1 MRTKFAKTV
10 ENNNLFGVR
19 QALAD
24 EMLIDPRGNSF
35 KEMLAY
41 AEEHLPDLYET
52 DNGTP
57 YAQDESEW
65 SKDLLHNLKYDLS
78 KNFSREKLT
87 LFVKMAQYVLKD
99 KAERLDQE
107 EKEKLRT
114 ASGQDT
120 LEHSAGQHKGV
131 YAGVAIAGVAIAGV
145 AVAVTGI
152 CISKMAVTTIG
163 LAGVVIGGVL
173 YLKNNRK

>member
-1 MRTKFAKTV
+1 MRAKFTRTV
-10 ENNNLFGVR
+10 QGKDLFGVR

-24 EMLIDPRGNSF
+24 EMLIDPRGSGF

-41 AEEHLPDLYET
+41 AEKYLFNLYET
-52 DNGTP
+52 DDGKEYP
-57 YAQDESEW
+57 QGESDW
-65 SKDLLHNLKYDLS
+65 TKDLLYNLKYDLS

-99 KAERLDQE
+99 KAASLDQE
-107 EKEKLRT
+107 EKEKIRT
-114 ASGQDT
+114 APEQEISRHGPTQY
-120 LEHSAGQHKGV
+120 KNV
-131 YAGVAIAGVAIAGV
+131 YAGVAIAGV

-152 CISKMAVTTIG
+152 CISKIAVTTLG

>member
-1 MRTKFAKTV
+1 MRTKFTKTV
-10 ENNNLFGVR
+10 ESNDLFGVR

-52 DNGTP
+52 DNGTA
-57 YAQDESEW
+57 YTQNESEW
-65 SKDLLHNLKYDLS
+65 TKDLLHNLKYDLS

-131 YAGVAIAGVAIAGV
+131 YAGVAIAGVA
-145 AVAVTGI
+145 VAVTGI

-163 LAGVVIGGVL
+163 LAGVVIGGIL

>member
-24 EMLIDPRGNSF
+24 EMLIAPRGNGF

-41 AEEHLPDLYET
+41 AEQHLPDLYET
-52 DNGTP
+52 DNGAVYT
-57 YAQDESEW
+57 QNESEW
-65 SKDLLHNLKYDLS
+65 TKDLLHNLKYDLS

-99 KAERLDQE
+99 KV
-107 EKEKLRT
+107 EKETEKTDKVFEQKLNDLDATKDAQKFKSEEIRRK
-114 ASGQDT
+114 AQNQ
-120 LEHSAGQHKGV
+120 LKKIKGRINNLV
-131 YAGVAIAGVAIAGV
+131 
-145 AVAVTGI
+145 
-152 CISKMAVTTIG
+152 
-163 LAGVVIGGVL
+163 
-173 YLKNNRK
+173 KNFKHYEN

>member
-1 MRTKFAKTV
+1 MRVKFTKMV
-10 ENNNLFGVR
+10 ESHDLFGVR
-19 QALAD
+19 LSLAD
-24 EMLIDPRGNSF
+24 EMLIDPRGKTF

-41 AEEHLPDLYET
+41 AEEQLPDLYET
-52 DNGTP
+52 DNGIIYTH
-57 YAQDESEW
+57 EVSEW
-65 SKDLLHNLKYDLS
+65 TKDLLYKLKYDLS

-114 ASGQDT
+114 ASDQDT

-131 YAGVAIAGVAIAGV
+131 YAGVAIAGIT
-145 AVAVTGI
+145 VAVTGI
-152 CISKMAVTTIG
+152 CISKMAVTTLG

>member
-1 MRTKFAKTV
+1 MRIKFTKAV
-10 ENNNLFGVR
+10 ESNDLFGVR
-19 QALAD
+19 LALAD

-41 AEEHLPDLYET
+41 AEEHLSDLYET
-52 DNGTP
+52 DNGTT
-57 YAQDESEW
+57 YTQDESEW
-65 SKDLLHNLKYDLS
+65 TKDLLHNLKYDLS

-114 ASGQDT
+114 ASDQDT

-131 YAGVAIAGVAIAGV
+131 YVGVAIAGV

-163 LAGVVIGGVL
+163 LAGVVIGSVL
-173 YLKNNRK
+173 YFKNNKK

>member
-1 MRTKFAKTV
+1 MRAKFTKTV
-10 ENNNLFGVR
+10 ESNDLFGVR

-41 AEEHLPDLYET
+41 AEEQLPDLYET
-52 DNGTP
+52 DNGTVHT
-57 YAQDESEW
+57 QDESEW
-65 SKDLLHNLKYDLS
+65 TKDLLYNLKYDLS

-107 EKEKLRT
+107 EKGKVRT
-114 ASGQDT
+114 ASNQDA
-120 LEHSAGQHKGV
+120 LEHSSDQHKGV
-131 YAGVAIAGVAIAGV
+131 YAGVAIVGV

-152 CISKMAVTTIG
+152 CISKIAVTTIG

>member
-1 MRTKFAKTV
+1 MRTKFTKTV
-10 ENNNLFGVR
+10 ESNDLFGVR

-65 SKDLLHNLKYDLS
+65 TKDLLHNLKYDLS

-114 ASGQDT
+114 ASDQDT

-131 YAGVAIAGVAIAGV
+131 YAGVAIAGV

-163 LAGVVIGGVL
+163 LAGVVIGGIL

>member
-1 MRTKFAKTV
+1 MRTKFTKTV
-10 ENNNLFGVR
+10 ENNDLFGVR

-52 DNGTP
+52 DNGTA
-57 YAQDESEW
+57 YTQNESEW
-65 SKDLLHNLKYDLS
+65 TKDLLHNLKYDLS

-131 YAGVAIAGVAIAGV
+131 YAGVAIAGVA
-145 AVAVTGI
+145 VAVTGI

-163 LAGVVIGGVL
+163 LAGVVIGGIL

>member
-1 MRTKFAKTV
+1 MRAKFIKTV
-10 ENNNLFGVR
+10 DSNDLFGVR
-19 QALAD
+19 LALAD

-52 DNGTP
+52 DNGTEYP
-57 YAQDESEW
+57 LNESDW
-65 SKDLLHNLKYDLS
+65 TKDLLYNLKYDLS

-87 LFVKMAQYVLKD
+87 LLVKMAQYVLKD
-99 KAERLDQE
+99 KAESLNQE
-107 EKEKLRT
+107 EKEKVRIVSEQEVSKHGST
-114 ASGQDT
+114 
-120 LEHSAGQHKGV
+120 QHKNV
-131 YAGVAIAGVAIAGV
+131 YAGVTIAGV

-152 CISKMAVTTIG
+152 CISKIAITTLG

>member
-1 MRTKFAKTV
+1 MRTKFTKTV
-10 ENNNLFGVR
+10 ENNDLFGVR

-52 DNGTP
+52 DNGTA
-57 YAQDESEW
+57 YTQNESEW
-65 SKDLLHNLKYDLS
+65 TKDLLHNLKYDLS

-131 YAGVAIAGVAIAGV
+131 YAGVAIAGVA
-145 AVAVTGI
+145 VAVTGI

>member
-1 MRTKFAKTV
+1 MRTKFTKTV
-10 ENNNLFGVR
+10 ENNDLFGVR

-52 DNGTP
+52 DNGTA
-57 YAQDESEW
+57 YTQNESEW
-65 SKDLLHNLKYDLS
+65 TKDLLHNLKYDLS

-131 YAGVAIAGVAIAGV
+131 YAGVAIAGVA
-145 AVAVTGI
+145 VAVTGI

-163 LAGVVIGGVL
+163 LAGVVIGGIL
-173 YLKNNRK
+173 YLKNNRT

>member
-24 EMLIDPRGNSF
+24 EMLIAPKGNGF

-41 AEEHLPDLYET
+41 AEQHLPDLYET
-52 DNGTP
+52 DNGAVYT
-57 YAQDESEW
+57 QNESEW
-65 SKDLLHNLKYDLS
+65 TKDLLHNLKYDLS

-114 ASGQDT
+114 ASDQDT

-131 YAGVAIAGVAIAGV
+131 YVGVAIAGV

-163 LAGVVIGGVL
+163 LAGVVIGGIF

>member
-1 MRTKFAKTV
+1 MRTKFTKTV
-10 ENNNLFGVR
+10 ESNDLFGVR

-41 AEEHLPDLYET
+41 AEQHLPDL
-52 DNGTP
+52 
-57 YAQDESEW
+57 DESEW
-65 SKDLLHNLKYDLS
+65 TKDLLHNLKYDLS

-114 ASGQDT
+114 ASDQDT

-131 YAGVAIAGVAIAGV
+131 YAGVAIAGIT
-145 AVAVTGI
+145 VAVTGI
-152 CISKMAVTTIG
+152 CISKMAVTTLG